1 MPFIITAFL
10 EGLALEV
17 IYFSPRRPLANL
29 FNPVVRKF
37 FGPAFVHYPGNLL
50 VLPKLFYYAQV
61 AVYIFIGVFL
71 MSIAVNIVKNIR
83 QGLPLRAD
91 ALVKNATRSY
101 LSFFVFG
108 LIMIGAML
116 LLKKV
121 DIFIFT
127 KFLNLV
133 SAHLP
138 QVLLKLSP
146 YILTLFLFFS
156 NIILQTFLVL
166 TIPIIVIE
174 KGVVLTAVV
183 RSIGLGF
190 RNFISIFT
198 LISLPFLIYLPITL
212 LKTGAAKLVDKAFPE
227 MNLYIA
233 ILGIILTV
241 FMECFIVVCASQFLL
256 DKGKK

>member
-1 MPFIITAFL
+1 MPFFVIAFL
-10 EGLALEV
+10 EGLALEL

-50 VLPKLFYYAQV
+50 VLPKLFYYAQIV
-61 AVYIFIGVFL
+61 VYIFIGVFL
-71 MSIAVNIVKNIR
+71 ISIAVNIVKNIR
-83 QGLPLRAD
+83 QGLPLRTD
-91 ALVKNATRSY
+91 ALIKNATRNY

-108 LIMIGAML
+108 LVMIGCML
-116 LLKKV
+116 LVKKV
-121 DIFIFT
+121 DVFIFT

-174 KGVVLTAVV
+174 KSVALTALVK
-183 RSIGLGF
+183 SISLGF
-190 RNFISIFT
+190 RNFISIFA
-198 LISLPFLIYLPITL
+198 LISLPFLVYLPIII
-212 LKTGAAKLVDKAFPE
+212 LKTGAGTLASKTFPE
-227 MNLYIA
+227 INLYIA
-233 ILGIILTV
+233 VLGIILTV
-241 FMECFIVVCASQFLL
+241 FMECFIVVCATQFLL
-256 DKGKK
+256 DKKQK